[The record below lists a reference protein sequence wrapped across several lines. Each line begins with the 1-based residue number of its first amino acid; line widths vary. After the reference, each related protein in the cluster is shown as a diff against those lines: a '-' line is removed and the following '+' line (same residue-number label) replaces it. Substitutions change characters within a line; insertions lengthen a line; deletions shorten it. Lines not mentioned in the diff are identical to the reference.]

1 LRVLRLSPIVCLL
14 LPFSFLFAQ
23 SAPPNLEPRPA
34 DTAATESS
42 PQMSL
47 DVHVTDKRGAPI
59 RGLQEGD
66 FAVLV
71 DKKPQR
77 IAAFRPAEDESADSP
92 SEITIV
98 VDAVNTPVV
107 AISRARD
114 QLRAFLLQN
123 SGKLPYPV
131 SLVMFSDFGLQVLKA
146 ATRDGNALA
155 AQFDQYSSTLR
166 TSHPSQGVYGAEDR
180 FNLSVNTFHQLL
192 DGEKTKP
199 GRKMMVWISPG
210 WPLFSEPGPELSRK
224 MEQELFDQVAIFSAE
239 LLQAQVTVY
248 MVDPLGL
255 ADAAGLR
262 TGFYKQFVKGVS
274 QPTHTLP
281 GYLGLQ
287 VFAVQSGGQVLN
299 STNDLISMLNACAS
313 DAEGFYLLSFNQP
326 PAENPDQYRA
336 IVVKVEKPNVMVRAP
351 AGYYVRPTP
360 LAAKVV
366 NLRGIQD

>member
-1 LRVLRLSPIVCLL
+1 MLRISPIVCLLL

-34 DTAATESS
+34 DTATESS
-42 PQMSL
+42 LQMSL

-77 IAAFRPAEDESADSP
+77 IAAFRAAENESADSP

-123 SGKLPYPV
+123 GGRLPYPV

-155 AQFDQYSSTLR
+155 TQFDQYSNTVR
-166 TSHPSQGVYGAEDR
+166 TSHRSQGFYGAEDR
-180 FNLSVNTFHQLL
+180 FNLSVNAFHQLL

-210 WPLFSEPGPELSRK
+210 WPLLSGAPLPELSEK
-224 MEQELFDQVAIFSAE
+224 MEHELFDQVAMFSAE
-239 LLQAQVTVY
+239 LRQAQVTVY

-262 TGFYKQFVKGVS
+262 TIFYKQFVKGVS
-274 QPTHTLP
+274 QPARTLP

-287 VFAVQSGGQVLN
+287 VFALQSGGQVLN

-313 DAEGFYLLSFNQP
+313 DAEGFYVLAFNQP
-326 PAENPDQYRA
+326 PAENPDQYHA
-336 IVVKVEKPNVMVRAP
+336 IAVKVEKPNVMVRAP

-360 LAAKVV
+360 LAANSNLNI
-366 NLRGIQD
+366 NLR